1 MESLIAVIAAITL
14 LLVGGLTIF
23 QTAVSTQDEIMVS
36 WQEMEERID
45 DQARTIL
52 TPITATTKSA
62 GSIVEV
68 TFRNDGSVKLADF
81 DNWDVILQYYT
92 DTPTYETDWYPY
104 TDSFLSNNQW
114 TMVGI
119 YMDAATTTAEIFEPG
134 ILNPGEELVM
144 QIQVMPTVGMT
155 TTNLL
160 SLSTNNGIRA
170 STIITR

>member
-1 MESLIAVIAAITL
+1 MESLIAVIVAVTL
-14 LLVGGLTIF
+14 ILVGGLTVF
-23 QTAVSTQDEIMVS
+23 QTSISTQDEIMLS
-36 WQEMEERID
+36 WQEMAERVD

-68 TFRNDGSVKLADF
+68 TLRNDGSAKLADF
-81 DNWDVILQYYT
+81 DDWDVILQYYT

-104 TDSFLSNNQW
+104 VEGFLGNNQW
-114 TMVGI
+114 TTVGI
-119 YMDAATTTAEIFEPG
+119 YMDAAIATAELFEPG
-134 ILNPGEELVM
+134 ILNPGEELVL

-160 SLSTNNGIRA
+160 SISTDNGVRA